1 MSLYGGMIYAGC
13 FAATLSTALTNLL
26 SVPRLVQALGVDKI
40 YPGVIFFSKGYGK
53 SNEPYRG
60 YALTFMVSLIFLLI
74 ADLNAVAPLISN
86 FYLAAYALINLC
98 TFHAAF
104 VKPLGWRPSFKFYNA
119 WLSLFGFVLCVA
131 IMFML
136 SWISSLIT
144 FTIIFLLYLLV
155 SYRKPDVNWGS
166 STQEQTYKTA
176 LAATHRMQ
184 RVNDHIKNY
193 HPQVLVLSGNPAT
206 RPPLID
212 LGNLITKNHSLL
224 VVGDVVRQKLSYRA
238 RNELINEAQKWLEAR
253 KVKAFYN
260 VVDNIEFES
269 GVRALIQS
277 SGLGKLSPNIVL
289 MGYKNDWRCCS
300 SQEILTYFNTI
311 HNAFE
316 SRVAVAILSLPNGT
330 DFSEYFPEYNKI
342 SAPVSH
348 VQSRVNFQ
356 LGQSQDDLTI
366 KPKQLIH
373 NDSNLNLEGMNS
385 SYNNTISNQ
394 FSKTF

>member
-53 SNEPYRG
+53 SNGPYRG